1 MDAFKLC
8 ATQHVMMKGQDH
20 EITGT
25 VFRVD
30 GAWYIRLVGQQGAL
44 VPLQA
49 AAEVLAALSDRM
61 IVTVTDG
68 YISRDQN
75 GTPQAC
81 HARKLEIVQHGSDD
95 PAHASSKSSMWANEV
110 AEELRKA
117 EPDWKVIEAASRAA
131 VDNDPDALRFSVDA
145 AHIQRLGEQLVSKQE
160 TALSELIKNAYDAD
174 ATMVTL
180 DFSAHALVGGV
191 LRISDNGTGMT
202 ESVIRSSW
210 MRISTNMKEEEPR
223 SPVFGRTRAGRKGIG
238 RFSVQR
244 LGRQLIFNSRPIDEI
259 VGYRVRFDWDE
270 AFRPGVSLADVF
282 SRIERFDKAADD
294 HGTTLEIIDLRDA
307 WSMAAIERVW
317 KAVVLLQPPFP
328 IVVTPQG
335 RRTTNKS
342 GRDAGF
348 QVVINNVTRD
358 EQTELFSIER
368 SFLDKALAL
377 IEAAVDDDGRAYVR
391 LRSERLDVDEREE
404 CPEKFLLTG
413 AFRLESRYF
422 IFESSLLS
430 GMSQASAAAMGR
442 EFGGIRIYRNGFRV
456 QPYGEPSDD
465 WLALAYDTS
474 RRNILVPAN
483 NFNFFGHV
491 TVSSE
496 ANPLLEETSS
506 REGLIENEAFAEVRA
521 FTRWA
526 LEWAALRVAALRQRK
541 QRASEKGFTST
552 RLKPSMIV
560 QEMLHRRGAT
570 GGTSNPAKREGED
583 EDLEQLAQVVR
594 QYEADVEAKIA
605 ASIEYEEML
614 RILASLGLSI
624 SVFGHEIKGAERAVA
639 ADLLLL
645 NDVIND
651 IADDDLKTMLQSQH
665 ADLDQSAGR
674 LFDIGG
680 YIGTLMSRTESRE
693 LRSLSVKGSIDRFA
707 RQFSSYMAKQRIS
720 FVVDVAPW
728 ELRTTP
734 MHAAELDS
742 VLLNFLTNSIKS
754 MKRAKVDTREVRIE
768 ARRAGRLIVI
778 AFEDNG
784 AGIAPD
790 LQERIFDPF
799 FTTTMGEDDGV
810 AGPGTGLGLK
820 IVSDIAESYGGSATV
835 AEPSDGYTCRV
846 EFSILAANDER

>member
-1 MDAFKLC
+1 MCYPDGMAEERES
-8 ATQHVMMKGQDH
+8 
-20 EITGT
+20 EITGA

-30 GAWYIRLVGQQGAL
+30 GTWYIRLVRHHGAL

-49 AAEVLAALSDRM
+49 PPEVLSTLVDRM
-61 IVTVTDG
+61 IVVVTDG
-68 YISRDQN
+68 YVSRDQN

-81 HARKLEIVQHGSDD
+81 HARKLRIVAGERDE
-95 PAHASSKSSMWANEV
+95 PADATSSQRSTWAEEV
-110 AEELRKA
+110 AGELRKA
-117 EPDWKVIEAASRAA
+117 EPDWKIIEAASRAA

-174 ATMVTL
+174 ATTVTL
-180 DFSAHALVGGV
+180 DFSDHTQVGGV
-191 LRISDNGTGMT
+191 LRITDNGTGMT

-223 SPVFGRTRAGRKGIG
+223 SPIFGRTRAGRKGIG

-244 LGRQLIFNSRPIDEI
+244 LGRRLTFTTRPAGET

-282 SRIERFDKAADD
+282 SRIERFDKDAEDQ
-294 HGTTLEIIDLRDA
+294 GTTLELIDLRDA
-307 WSMAAIERVW
+307 WSMASIDRVW

-328 IVVTPQG
+328 ITAPVRG
-335 RRTTNKS
+335 RQSTNDSK
-342 GRDAGF
+342 RDPGF
-348 QVVINNVTRD
+348 QVLINNVTRD
-358 EQTELFSIER
+358 QQTELFSIER

-377 IEAAVDDDGRAYVR
+377 IEAEVYDDGRAYVR

-404 CPEKFLLTG
+404 CPQTFLLTG
-413 AFRLESRYF
+413 AMQLESRYF
-422 IFESSLLS
+422 IFESSLLG
-430 GMSQASAAAMGR
+430 GMSQAAAAAMGR

-465 WLALAYDTS
+465 WLALAYDTG
-474 RRNILVPAN
+474 RRNLLVPAN

-491 TVSSE
+491 TISSDT
-496 ANPLLEETSS
+496 NPLLEETSS
-506 REGLIENEAFAEVRA
+506 REGLIENEAFAEVQT

-552 RLKPSMIV
+552 RLKPSMLV
-560 QEMLHRRGAT
+560 QEMLHRRGAAGAYSESST
-570 GGTSNPAKREGED
+570 RSAGD

-645 NDVIND
+645 DDIIND
-651 IADDDLKTMLQSQH
+651 IPEGELKGILKSQH

-693 LRSLSVKGSIDRFA
+693 LRTLSVKGAIDRFA
-707 RQFSSYMAKQRIS
+707 RQFSNYMAKQRVS
-720 FVVDVAPW
+720 FVIDVDPW
-728 ELRTTP
+728 ELRTTR
-734 MHAAELDS
+734 MHAAEFDS

-754 MKRAKVDTREVRIE
+754 MKRAKVEEREVRIE
-768 ARRAGRLIVI
+768 ARREGRLIVV

-784 AGIAPD
+784 AGIAPA
-790 LQERIFDPF
+790 LEERIFDPF

-820 IVSDIAESYGGSATV
+820 IVSDIAESYGGSAKV
-835 AEPSDGYTCRV
+835 ADPSEGYTCRV
-846 EFSILAANDER
+846 EFRVLAASDEG